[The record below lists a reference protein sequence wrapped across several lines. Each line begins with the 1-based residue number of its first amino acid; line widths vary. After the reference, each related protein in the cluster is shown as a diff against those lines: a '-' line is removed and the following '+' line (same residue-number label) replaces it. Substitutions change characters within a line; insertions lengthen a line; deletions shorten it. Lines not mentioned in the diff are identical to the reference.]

1 MSTYN
6 DDDRYGEGYADAM
19 RARLRAGDDAVP
31 LTIEDV
37 RNMTQEEINRH
48 WDEIVPIL
56 EAHR

>member
-1 MSTYN
+1 MSTEEDQADSYAQ
-6 DDDRYGEGYADAM
+6 GYADAM

-37 RNMTQEEINRH
+37 QTMTQDQINRH

-56 EAHR
+56 ENQ